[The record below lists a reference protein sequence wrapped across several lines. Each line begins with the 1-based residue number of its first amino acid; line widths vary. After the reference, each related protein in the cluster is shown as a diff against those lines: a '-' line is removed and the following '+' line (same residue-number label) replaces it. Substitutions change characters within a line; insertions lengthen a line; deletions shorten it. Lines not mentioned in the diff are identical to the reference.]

1 MQMLD
6 QTEFDKDFLV
16 TKVYEAQADLC
27 LLQEYLARCQNPV
40 LSENLIYA
48 FAVFR
53 QHLDCLPA
61 SYARH

>member
-6 QTEFDKDFLV
+6 QTEFDKDLLV
-16 TKVYEAQADLC
+16 TRIYEAQADLC
-27 LLQEYLARCQNPV
+27 LLQEYLARSQEPV

-48 FAVFR
+48 VAVLR
-53 QHLDCLPA
+53 EHLHCLPP

>member
-1 MQMLD
+1 MKMLD

-27 LLQEYLARCQNPV
+27 LLQEYLARSQEPV

-48 FAVFR
+48 FAFLR
-53 QHLDCLPA
+53 EHLHCLPA